1 MLAVSFTCL
10 CVLSCVQPF
19 MTFFTVAHQAPLS
32 MGLSSQEYWSRL
44 IFRPLGDL
52 PDRGIGPLSLAS
64 PALQTDSLLLR
75 HQGL

>member
-52 PDRGIGPLSLAS
+52 PDPGSDLCL
-64 PALQTDSLLLR
+64 LHLLLCR
-75 HQGL
+75 QIL